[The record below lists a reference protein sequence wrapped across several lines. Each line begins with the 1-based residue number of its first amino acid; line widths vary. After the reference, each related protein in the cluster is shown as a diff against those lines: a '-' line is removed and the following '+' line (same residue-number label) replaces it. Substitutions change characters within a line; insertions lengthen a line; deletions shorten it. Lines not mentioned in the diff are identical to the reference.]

1 MDIIENILND
11 YFLVFSQINLIII
24 SVLLIALQIFSA
36 IFILPCSYIPIICG
50 VLFGFELGAL
60 IALICTSLSAI
71 ATFYLGFNFSDS
83 NFVLKMKSSKL
94 IKLVSNNI
102 DFKIDC
108 SYKNILIYFIN
119 PLVPGSSM
127 GYLFGLNKGRAS
139 HFIFRTLILSIPGC
153 ILASGFGAGIIQEY
167 FFGGASLILKI
178 LIIIFIM
185 ILVST
190 KLYSY
195 YKYKHNKED
204 LNE

>member
-1 MDIIENILND
+1 MPCG
-11 YFLVFSQINLIII
+11 YI
-24 SVLLIALQIFSA
+24 S
-36 IFILPCSYIPIICG
+36 IICG
-50 VLFGFELGAL
+50 VLLGFELGVV

-71 ATFYLGFNFSDS
+71 TTFYLGFNFSGS

-119 PLVPGSSM
+119 PLFPGSSM

-139 HFIFRTLILSIPGC
+139 HFIFRTFILSIPGC

-167 FFGGASLILKI
+167 FLGGANLILKTI
-178 LIIIFIM
+178 IIIFIAN
-185 ILVST
+185 LVLI
-190 KLYSY
+190 KIYSY
-195 YKYKHNKED
+195 YKKN
-204 LNE
+204 